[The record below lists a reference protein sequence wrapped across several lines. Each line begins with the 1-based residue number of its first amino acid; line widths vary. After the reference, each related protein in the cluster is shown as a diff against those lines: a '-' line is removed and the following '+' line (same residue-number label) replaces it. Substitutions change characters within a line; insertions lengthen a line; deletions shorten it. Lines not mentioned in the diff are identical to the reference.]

1 MGIMFLNERGVPPG
15 EVITD
20 EPPKPGREG
29 GAALNRNVCVH
40 VYGYNVHNRRVVSI
54 TQNLFGSHTYT
65 QFIVKEITFI
75 WPCI

>member
-29 GAALNRNVCVH
+29 GAALDRKVC
-40 VYGYNVHNRRVVSI
+40 VYGYNA
-54 TQNLFGSHTYT
+54 
-65 QFIVKEITFI
+65 
-75 WPCI
+75 